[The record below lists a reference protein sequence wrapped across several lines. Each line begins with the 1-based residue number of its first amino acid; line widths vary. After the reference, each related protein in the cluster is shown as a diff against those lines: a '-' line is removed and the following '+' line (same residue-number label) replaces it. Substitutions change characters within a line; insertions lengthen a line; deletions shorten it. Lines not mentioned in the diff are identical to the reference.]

1 LLQYTSLGISGGERT
16 AGTKGLTA
24 TISMGNYDRFFC
36 ISLKDAYTNFNY
48 FATVNSKDAVYD

>member
-1 LLQYTSLGISGGERT
+1 MLQYTSLGISGGERK

-36 ISLKDAYTNFNY
+36 ISIKDSNTNFNY
-48 FATVNSKDAVYD
+48 FASVNSNDAAFD